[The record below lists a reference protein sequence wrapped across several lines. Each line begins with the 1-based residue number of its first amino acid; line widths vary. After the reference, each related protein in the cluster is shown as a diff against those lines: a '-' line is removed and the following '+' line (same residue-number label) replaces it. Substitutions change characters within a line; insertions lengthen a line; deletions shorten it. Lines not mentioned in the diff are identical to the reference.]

1 MPAASH
7 LKDNK
12 LGDMPE
18 RCQFTCGKEEN
29 IKVYTHRNMLLC
41 FGIL

>member
-12 LGDMPE
+12 LDDMAE
-18 RCQFTCGKEEN
+18 LCKFICGMEEN
-29 IKVYTHRNMLLC
+29 IKVYT
-41 FGIL
+41 